1 MAKPIVR
8 VKITGM
14 PTVRR
19 AMRGLSSAG
28 AAGMGDMNKKAA
40 DIYMKAAKQEAPKHS
55 HALADSGEVKKGRGH
70 QYNATFGN
78 SRVDYVPTVIGGGG
92 RNAQNRPNKFGK
104 RAMVKTHDAR
114 KKVYEDGIKKAIVVL
129 GLSRRR

>member
-1 MAKPIVR
+1 
-8 VKITGM
+8 M

-19 AMRGLSSAG
+19 AVRGLSSPG
-28 AAGMGDMNKKAA
+28 KVGMDDMNKKAA
-40 DIYMKAAKQEAPKHS
+40 EIYMAAAKDEAPKHS
-55 HALADSGEVKKGRGH
+55 GELANSGKVEKGRGF

-78 SRVDYVPTVIGGGG
+78 SRVNYVPTVIGGGG
-92 RNAQNRPNKFGK
+92 RNNQNKPNKFGK

-114 KKVYEDGIKKAIVVL
+114 KKVYEDGIKLAIVKL